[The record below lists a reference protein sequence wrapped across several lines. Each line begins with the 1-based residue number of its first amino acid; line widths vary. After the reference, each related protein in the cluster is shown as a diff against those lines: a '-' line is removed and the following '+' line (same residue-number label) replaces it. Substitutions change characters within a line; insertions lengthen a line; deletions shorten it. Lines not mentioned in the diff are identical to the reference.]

1 MTHGFQPVKKQL
13 GRRANVN
20 GTMPPIVKASKG
32 LTMNQP
38 NDDKLSVHVN
48 VQITASALQSIV
60 SNAKRV
66 ATRDANGSYRI
77 DTADQ
82 VSIMITRFLDEKDF
96 EAYAKDID
104 NYKPLQ

>member
-1 MTHGFQPVKKQL
+1 
-13 GRRANVN
+13 
-20 GTMPPIVKASKG
+20 
-32 LTMNQP
+32 MNQP

-60 SNAKRV
+60 SNAKQI
-66 ATRDANGSYRI
+66 ATREANGSYRI

-96 EAYAKDID
+96 EGYTKDID